1 MLRASG
7 PIYTKLKTIQKR
19 KGIKT
24 MNRQNAK
31 ERGNEHHCLSL
42 DFKTPIADK
51 CYIHDSV
58 KRRVVSQ
65 ILNMITE
72 KERRV
77 LTLKSIGFDYTEI
90 AEEVHVSPK
99 AAENIMT
106 KLRQRMIAS
115 FPEIAAVYG
124 AEVGYAC

>member
-1 MLRASG
+1 MKHPCSKQR
-7 PIYTKLKTIQKR
+7 T
-19 KGIKT
+19 
-24 MNRQNAK
+24 N
-31 ERGNEHHCLSL
+31 HHHAISL
-42 DFKTPIADK
+42 DFVKPIAERG
-51 CYIHDSV
+51 YIRDSE

-72 KERRV
+72 TERRV

-99 AAENIMT
+99 TAESIMT
-106 KLRQRMIAS
+106 KLRTRMIAL

-124 AEVGYAC
+124 SELSLAQ